1 LVIKTKDAEY
11 DCRDITWKQSR
22 RLHHLH
28 TQAYLGSMISGGTI
42 DEVSIDFDKF
52 YEAMEFAL
60 EVAFDNPENEL
71 EGKNHAE
78 IDEVGQAVM
87 TQYLNPVKKNGNSV

>member
-1 LVIKTKDAEY
+1 
-11 DCRDITWKQSR
+11 
-22 RLHHLH
+22 
-28 TQAYLGSMISGGTI
+28 MISGGTI

-78 IDEVGQAVM
+78 IDEVGQAVI

>member
-1 LVIKTKDAEY
+1 MVIKTKDAE
-11 DCRDITWKQSR
+11 
-22 RLHHLH
+22 
-28 TQAYLGSMISGGTI
+28 AYLGSMISGGTI

>member
-1 LVIKTKDAEY
+1 
-11 DCRDITWKQSR
+11 
-22 RLHHLH
+22 
-28 TQAYLGSMISGGTI
+28 MISGGTI

>member
-1 LVIKTKDAEY
+1 
-11 DCRDITWKQSR
+11 
-22 RLHHLH
+22 
-28 TQAYLGSMISGGTI
+28 
-42 DEVSIDFDKF
+42 
-52 YEAMEFAL
+52 
-60 EVAFDNPENEL
+60 L